1 VLTLKV
7 CLVLTAMQHYYR
19 AASPHHPDEDE
30 FYLLR
35 TTTEAFL
42 DAQGL
47 DTGDTCSHEW
57 LCNHAQLVER
67 FRLGWIGNH
76 AQLVERFRH
85 VEGWKPRVTRFMLT
99 EHAHVR
105 LDAAIRE
112 RSYENIIADYLI
124 FAYDGLVNGMAGLE
138 AFVSTHCKRVL

>member
-1 VLTLKV
+1 MLTLKV

-57 LCNHAQLVER
+57 LC
-67 FRLGWIGNH
+67 NH